1 MIIVEDKYGRPF
13 VPKGKTGD
21 RPVRGPAGAP
31 RRGGPNTK
39 ACGHIVD
46 EGDV

>member
-1 MIIVEDKYGRPF
+1 MIKVKDKYGRPF
-13 VPKGKTGD
+13 VPKGL
-21 RPVRGPAGAP
+21 RAP
-31 RRGGPNTK
+31 RRGGPSTK

>member
-1 MIIVEDKYGRPF
+1 MVGHSSRKAKRVSAAPQGRL
-13 VPKGKTGD
+13 
-21 RPVRGPAGAP
+21 AGAP